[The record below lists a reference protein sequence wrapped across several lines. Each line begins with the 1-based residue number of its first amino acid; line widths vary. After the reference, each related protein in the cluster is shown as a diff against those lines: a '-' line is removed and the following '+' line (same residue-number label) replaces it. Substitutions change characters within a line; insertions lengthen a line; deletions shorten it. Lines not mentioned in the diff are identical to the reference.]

1 MKDRKAHFYKKT
13 VILPFVNIIN
23 NQKGLIFTH
32 GDYTDILVYVEQNAL
47 FMFSNL
53 AVMID
58 ILLFKVFLVYI
69 HVFYTVSLMI
79 NTCLTYENCFNSDY
93 LMR

>member
-53 AVMID
+53 V
-58 ILLFKVFLVYI
+58 FKVFLVYI
-69 HVFYTVSLMI
+69 HVFYIVSLMI
-79 NTCLTYENCFNSDY
+79 NTCLTY
-93 LMR
+93 

>member
-13 VILPFVNIIN
+13 VIFPFVNIIN
-23 NQKGLIFTH
+23 NQKGLICTH

-47 FMFSNL
+47 FMSSSL
-53 AVMID
+53 VVMID

-69 HVFYTVSLMI
+69 HVFHIVSLMI
-79 NTCLTYENCFNSDY
+79 NTCLTY
-93 LMR
+93 